1 MHETYKIWV
10 ANHNPQR
17 TESDLASYLKA
28 GSDVKMEEGFSIP
41 ERKAVAPYLIWSC
54 SLQKGE
60 NIDHPAIRNS
70 GEQPVTAQVTE
81 TPLQF
86 WPGAL
91 WKPDRDNHK
100 LLNNEN

>member
-60 NIDHPAIRNS
+60 NRPSSNQELR
-70 GEQPVTAQVTE
+70 
-81 TPLQF
+81 
-86 WPGAL
+86 GADCDC
-91 WKPDRDNHK
+91 PSN
-100 LLNNEN
+100 